1 MIGGIVCWKYLGELG
16 GIWEKGSLGGIWG
29 LLWLVLGTRREEDFR
44 WQGIGMAGMA
54 GVAEI
59 FFSYSGCI
67 SGRRL

>member
-1 MIGGIVCWKYLGELG
+1 
-16 GIWEKGSLGGIWG
+16 
-29 LLWLVLGTRREEDFR
+29 
-44 WQGIGMAGMA
+44 MAGMA